1 MEVTYFGHSCFLLN
15 LGGKQLLFDPYIT
28 PNEQAKN
35 INIEEIKPDFILL
48 SHGHGDHV
56 ADVEKIYKNNK
67 PQLISTFEVI
77 NWFEKKGIEGGHPMN
92 HGGSWDF
99 SFGSVKMVNAIH
111 SSSMPDGSY
120 GGNPA
125 GFIIRAQ
132 DITLYYAGDT
142 ALHYDMQLIAE
153 EFNIDLAFL
162 PIGSNFTMDIDD
174 ALRAADFV
182 KTKKIIGM
190 HYDTFPYIKIDHQQ
204 TMEAAKEAKIDL
216 NLLNIGETRTF

>member
-1 MEVTYFGHSCFLLN
+1 MKVTYFGHSCFLLD
-15 LGGKQLLFDPYIT
+15 LEGKKLLFDPFIT
-28 PNEQAKN
+28 PNEQAKS

-48 SHGHGDHV
+48 SHGHSDHV
-56 ADVEKIYKNNK
+56 ADVEKIYENNK

-77 NWFEKKGIEGGHPMN
+77 KWFENKGIEGGHPMN

-99 SFGSVKMVNAIH
+99 PFGRVKMVNAIH

-125 GFIIRAQ
+125 GFVVKTQ
-132 DITLYYAGDT
+132 DISIYYAGDT

-153 EFNIDLAFL
+153 EFDLDLAFL

-174 ALRAADFV
+174 ALRAASFV
-182 KTKKIIGM
+182 KAKKIIGM
-190 HYDTFPYIKIDHQQ
+190 HYDTFPYIEIDHQQ
-204 TMEAAKEAKIDL
+204 AMEAAKEAKVDL
-216 NLLNIGETRTF
+216 NLLKIGETRNF

>member
-1 MEVTYFGHSCFLLN
+1 MEVTYFGHSCFLVI
-15 LGGKQLLFDPYIT
+15 LGGKKLLFDPFIT

-35 INIEEIKPDFILL
+35 VTIEEIKPDFILL
-48 SHGHGDHV
+48 SHGHSDHV
-56 ADVEKIYKNNK
+56 ADVEKIYKNSK

-77 NWFEKKGIEGGHPMN
+77 TWFEKQGIEGGHPMN

-99 SFGSVKMVNAIH
+99 PFGRVKMVNAVH

-125 GFIIRAQ
+125 GFIIKAE
-132 DITLYYAGDT
+132 DTTIYYAGDT

-153 EFNIDLAFL
+153 EFDVDVAFL

-182 KTKKIIGM
+182 HTKKIIGM
-190 HYDTFPYIKIDHQQ
+190 HYDTFPYIQIDHQQ
-204 TMEAAKEAKIDL
+204 AMEAAKEANIVL
-216 NLLNIGETRTF
+216 NLLNIGETRKF